1 MNDQIDAKLYGSAIR
16 YLSAREHS
24 VKELR
29 DKLARKF
36 RGNISSAQLDNLLDA
51 LRQQGLQSDQRFAE
65 SVVRGRI
72 RKGYGPFFIER
83 ELGAKGVTSSVVH
96 ETEAWQAADW
106 SSLVAEYLER
116 KFPEVGAATEN
127 NASDRRQK
135 AARSLQQRGFAATD
149 IRRALFG

>member
-1 MNDQIDAKLYGSAIR
+1 MHGIAVVIAVAWLCGRSCSEGHPGPAY
-16 YLSAREHS
+16 
-24 VKELR
+24 
-29 DKLARKF
+29 
-36 RGNISSAQLDNLLDA
+36 RGA